1 MSVMNY
7 PARPTRH
14 LLYEPKININLV
26 DFNKYLITL
35 NIVCMR
41 QIIHS
46 FGFDWLQHLLKAA
59 SFNTKMLSIYMS
71 SDKVIIKVIIWL

>member
-7 PARPTRH
+7 PVCPTRH

-26 DFNKYLITL
+26 DLNKYLITL

-46 FGFDWLQHLLKAA
+46 FGFD
-59 SFNTKMLSIYMS
+59 
-71 SDKVIIKVIIWL
+71 